1 MKLFTFI
8 PTTTFDYHILL
19 ETFSCGRCN
28 VMTSYTNLLCKSN
41 VSFISVVCRRV
52 SLSGEAVPER
62 QRILT
67 IEQSKLLYTPQNKI
81 DKYINKRKTLELIR
95 LIFNLIKYYL
105 LLFPQHL
112 RHWRKH
118 FSHNF
123 FLKLTDMLQLKW
135 KLIHLTLM
143 LMWKSKI
150 HVRGFRTQF
159 LTFYFYVKGFNIN
172 S

>member
-1 MKLFTFI
+1 MQCYDLIHKLIMQIECFI
-8 PTTTFDYHILL
+8 YIRRLQ
-19 ETFSCGRCN
+19 
-28 VMTSYTNLLCKSN
+28 
-41 VSFISVVCRRV
+41 RV

-112 RHWRKH
+112 RH
-118 FSHNF
+118 
-123 FLKLTDMLQLKW
+123 
-135 KLIHLTLM
+135 
-143 LMWKSKI
+143 
-150 HVRGFRTQF
+150 
-159 LTFYFYVKGFNIN
+159 
-172 S
+172 